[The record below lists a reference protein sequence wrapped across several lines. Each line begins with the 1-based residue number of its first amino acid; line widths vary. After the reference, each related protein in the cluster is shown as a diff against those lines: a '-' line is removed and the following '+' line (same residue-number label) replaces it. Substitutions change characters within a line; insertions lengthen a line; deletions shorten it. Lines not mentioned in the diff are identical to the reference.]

1 MIKEEFVKSM
11 VEQEQ
16 FYVNVRCFLNEFE
29 ANGVSFFLLVKEILE
44 DQQDVPNKAK
54 ALLENFCKSIS
65 Y

>member
-1 MIKEEFVKSM
+1 M